1 MARDHDY
8 HATPSLSLAD
18 GIADVCAGRRA
29 VCHVLV
35 GLCGWCHRA
44 AFGQPA
50 TPRAPVAIRKRWVAA
65 GRVHDGAGL
74 GTSFDPER
82 ERQGDVFAGK
92 HDGGS
97 LCTLDGTIDGDQ
109 GIARQDGGRSS
120 CVVGFGHSA
129 QGIDVKAAT
138 LAECRDFCGFNGSFA
153 GRYVRVKE
161 GCGRDEVD
169 RTRATFQRLYDRRN
183 FKAALAI
190 LSPVLENCS
199 VTLDWEDEG
208 AIRNDLAITQYR
220 NGLHAQCL
228 ATLARYAGD
237 AAKDDDAAA
246 DGWAPALAE
255 RYLDIVRAARTNIG
269 LCRKGA
275 QKRAP

>member
-1 MARDHDY
+1 M
-8 HATPSLSLAD
+8 TTMPP
-18 GIADVCAGRRA
+18 
-29 VCHVLV
+29 
-35 GLCGWCHRA
+35 HR
-44 AFGQPA
+44 FPWS
-50 TPRAPVAIRKRWVAA
+50 TVSRMFAPVAVLFAMSWSACA
-65 GRVHDGAGL
+65 GGATAQPSG
-74 GTSFDPER
+74 SPPPPER
-82 ERQGDVFAGK
+82 SSPSGSGGLQPGEYMTERGWGRLLIQSEKGEVTFSLESTTGD
-92 HDGGS
+92 S

-208 AIRNDLAITQYR
+208 AIRNDLAITQYS